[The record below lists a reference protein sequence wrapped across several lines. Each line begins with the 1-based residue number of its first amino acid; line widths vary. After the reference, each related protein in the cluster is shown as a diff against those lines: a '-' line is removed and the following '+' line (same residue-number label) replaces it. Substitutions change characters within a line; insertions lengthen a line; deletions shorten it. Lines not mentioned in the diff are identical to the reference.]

1 MVPASQSQG
10 IPGPPRRRG
19 RSPQSRHFL
28 KSKGLRLLLR
38 PGPHLPPPRQNGR
51 KPQSLGLLHPPRQG
65 NQRHRRNAP
74 QPARSLHGASP
85 AAEPAKLSVTV
96 APNPSSHA
104 PLAPALYPTSA
115 PAKPGLS
122 PTQPHRNRRPTPK
135 PRTSTASRN
144 RSPARPGQS
153 RHAASRF
160 SSARHHSPA
169 GGRLCREHQP
179 PHPSSSVKSAFGGR
193 QNDS

>member
-10 IPGPPRRRG
+10 IARPPRRRG
-19 RSPQSRHFL
+19 RSPQSRHLL

-38 PGPHLPPPRQNGR
+38 PGSHLPPPRQNGR

-74 QPARSLHGASP
+74 QPAHPLHGPGP
-85 AAEPAKLSVTV
+85 APEPAKLSVTA

-104 PLAPALYPTSA
+104 PLAQALYPTSA
-115 PAKPGLS
+115 PAKSGLS

-135 PRTSTASRN
+135 PGPSATSGI
-144 RSPARPGQS
+144 RSPLGPEQS
-153 RHAASRF
+153 VHATTRL
-160 SSARHHSPA
+160 SSARHHPPA
-169 GGRLCREHQP
+169 RG
-179 PHPSSSVKSAFGGR
+179 
-193 QNDS
+193 